1 MNKWIVILAA
11 GVALAA
17 GIVGAVTQPQSIGLV
32 TAIVESKTIAQM
44 NLYAPKAAGQL
55 LYCSN
60 CLQSAVCVASG
71 TAAGA
76 WVVTSATSTD
86 VLGGLIGHCR

>member
-11 GVALAA
+11 GAVLTA
-17 GIVGAVTQPQSIGLV
+17 GLLEAVTQPQSIGLV

-44 NLYAPKAAGQL
+44 EVYAPKAAGQL
-55 LYCSN
+55 LYCSD

-76 WVVTSATSTD
+76 WVVTSATSAA